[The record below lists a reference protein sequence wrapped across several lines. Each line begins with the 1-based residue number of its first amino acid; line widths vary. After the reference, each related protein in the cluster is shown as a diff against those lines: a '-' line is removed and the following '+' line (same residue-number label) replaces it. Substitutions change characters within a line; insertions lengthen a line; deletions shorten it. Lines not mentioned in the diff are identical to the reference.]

1 VLRLRD
7 PHTSGSFG
15 TCPFLAITGLQCP
28 GCGGLRAVNDLTH
41 GDVGAALSSNVLA
54 VVLVGVLVVAWLAWV
69 VRQWRGNGGRMLVL
83 SERWGYVAL
92 ATLVVFGVMRNLPF
106 AAGLAP

>member
-1 VLRLRD
+1 
-7 PHTSGSFG
+7 
-15 TCPFLAITGLQCP
+15 
-28 GCGGLRAVNDLTH
+28 
-41 GDVGAALSSNVLA
+41 VGAALSSNVLA